1 MSDLSKSELANKIK
15 SEYNK
20 KLKDLE
26 AKLATK
32 HKEMIQVDRA
42 INHDTK
48 IIDHSKLPK
57 LKSKKGEINA
67 SIILLKKEIKK
78 VKKEKI
84 KRLRKL

>member
-26 AKLATK
+26 AKLAIK
-32 HKEMIQVDRA
+32 HKELIQVEKA

-48 IIDHSKLPK
+48 VIDHSNLHN
-57 LKSKKGEINA
+57 LKSKKGEINGTM
-67 SIILLKKEIKK
+67 ILLKKEIKK
-78 VKKEKI
+78 VKKEEI

>member
-20 KLKDLE
+20 KLKELE
-26 AKLATK
+26 AKLAIK
-32 HKEMIQVDRA
+32 HKELIQIERA

-48 IIDHSKLPK
+48 IIDHSKISK
-57 LKSKKGEINA
+57 IKSKKGEINA
-67 SIILLKKEIKK
+67 TIIFLKKEIKK

-84 KRLRKL
+84 KKLKKL

>member
-20 KLKDLE
+20 KLKELE
-26 AKLATK
+26 AKLAIK
-32 HKEMIQVDRA
+32 HKELIQIERA

-48 IIDHSKLPK
+48 IIDHSKITK
-57 LKSKKGEINA
+57 IKSKKGEINA
-67 SIILLKKEIKK
+67 TIIFLQKEIKK

-84 KRLRKL
+84 KKLKKL